1 MNGALFNFIGNMAG
15 ITTPIIIGYLVE
27 KTGSFNDVLIFVS
40 LTALCAIVSYGPI
53 VGEIKRL
60 DLTIA
65 LLKAV
70 GMRESIGRGMK
81 NTSRV
86 LFSSSHFNRTRRSGL
101 MPSGQEISRVT
112 RSSKHSQVFS
122 ARLGCGAD
130 SAVRSV
136 AEIIAGAGFDWIV
149 IDGEHAPNDI
159 PSLLAQLQ
167 AMRGGTA
174 EPVFRVPWNDPVI
187 IKRAL
192 DVGARSLLVP
202 FVQNA
207 EEARKAVAA
216 ARYPPLG
223 IRGVAVG
230 PRANDYGRIQGYH
243 ANAHLDTCVLVQLES
258 KAALKEIEAIA
269 AVEGV
274 DGLFIGPSDLAAD
287 FGQLGNPSH
296 PEVQAA
302 IKDAAERIRAAG
314 KSAGT
319 LSGNVD
325 AVERLISLGFNF
337 TAVGSDVGL
346 LARAA
351 ESVAAR
357 FRSR

>member
-1 MNGALFNFIGNMAG
+1 MPEWPGNFPRNVFKQALSTFQRQIG
-15 ITTPIIIGYLVE
+15 LW
-27 KTGSFNDVLIFVS
+27 
-40 LTALCAIVSYGPI
+40 
-53 VGEIKRL
+53 
-60 DLTIA
+60 
-65 LLKAV
+65 
-70 GMRESIGRGMK
+70 
-81 NTSRV
+81 
-86 LFSSSHFNRTRRSGL
+86 SGL
-101 MPSGQEISRVT
+101 
-112 RSSKHSQVFS
+112 SSPI
-122 ARLGCGAD
+122 A
-130 SAVRSV
+130 
-136 AEIIAGAGFDWIV
+136 AEIIASAGFDWIV

-192 DVGARSLLVP
+192 DVGGRSLLVP

-223 IRGVAVG
+223 IRGVAVV

-258 KAALKEIEAIA
+258 KAALKQIEAIA

-274 DGLFIGPSDLAAD
+274 DGLFIGPSDLAGD
-287 FGQLGNPSH
+287 LGHLGNPRH

-302 IKDAAERIRAAG
+302 IKDAGECIRAAG

-325 AVERLISLGFNF
+325 EVERLISLGFNF

-357 FRSR
+357 FRVS

>member
-1 MNGALFNFIGNMAG
+1 MPEWPGNFSRNAFKHALSSFQRQIG
-15 ITTPIIIGYLVE
+15 LW
-27 KTGSFNDVLIFVS
+27 
-40 LTALCAIVSYGPI
+40 
-53 VGEIKRL
+53 
-60 DLTIA
+60 
-65 LLKAV
+65 
-70 GMRESIGRGMK
+70 
-81 NTSRV
+81 
-86 LFSSSHFNRTRRSGL
+86 SGL
-101 MPSGQEISRVT
+101 
-112 RSSKHSQVFS
+112 SSPM
-122 ARLGCGAD
+122 A
-130 SAVRSV
+130 

-149 IDGEHAPNDI
+149 IDGEHGPNDI

-192 DVGARSLLVP
+192 DVGGRSLLVP

-223 IRGVAVG
+223 IRGVAVV

-243 ANAHLDTCVLVQLES
+243 ANAHLETCVLVQLES

-287 FGQLGNPSH
+287 FGHLGNPRH

-302 IKDAAERIRAAG
+302 IKDAGERIRAAG

-319 LSGNVD
+319 LSGNAD
-325 AVERLISLGFNF
+325 DVERLISFGFNF

-357 FRSR
+357 FRMS